1 MYETSKAG
9 GTWCGSSERGDQQ
22 PVFKLRLSRYREAG
36 SKQRSSEPDA
46 SRALTTMSLPVI
58 NVDVKYDEEKGMC
71 SYDVQE
77 N

>member
-1 MYETSKAG
+1 MVRANAEISNQYSNSDYHVTAKQAA
-9 GTWCGSSERGDQQ
+9 SSA
-22 PVFKLRLSRYREAG
+22 P
-36 SKQRSSEPDA
+36 SEPDA